1 MDIKPNKLAHLVIA
15 AHRSRR
21 GETGKKRGEAGHT
34 KNRSGEKRGRPKSK
48 AGRSGEGQKQKRGE
62 TGRSGGDR
70 GEGGKL
76 TKQVSSRKTKKIYKK
91 STKSIDFGEKTI
103 KNHKYVKK
111 KLKE

>member
-1 MDIKPNKLAHLVIA
+1 LRHTGA
-15 AHRSRR
+15 A
-21 GETGKKRGEAGHT
+21 EEKRG
-34 KNRSGEKRGRPKSK
+34 RSGEKRGTPKTE